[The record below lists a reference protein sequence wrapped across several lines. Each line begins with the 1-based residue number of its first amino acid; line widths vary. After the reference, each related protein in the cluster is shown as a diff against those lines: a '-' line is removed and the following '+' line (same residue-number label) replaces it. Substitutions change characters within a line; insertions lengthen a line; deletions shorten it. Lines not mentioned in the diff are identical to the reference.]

1 MRKLIAAIAFLFL
14 STFAF
19 GQTTAVVTGNLVDQS
34 ETGTSSGISVDVT
47 LVNTGSQRCFV
58 SGTGTFV
65 KEKTN
70 YTAAQVLAGITLAKN
85 GSITCGATTGQSR
98 WRFTFKNA
106 ALNTSRD
113 CDLQISGATSLNTAT
128 CLQAATTPTTT
139 VPTSSLFLL
148 LDGSNSMTGNL
159 VPAVNGTQSI
169 GTSGA
174 RWNIFSAASDIS
186 GNATVGGTLGVTG
199 NVTETAGQNQ
209 YKAFLMN
216 GVRWVDG
223 IKYTT
228 IAGCYADLSA
238 GQTCMVPPGYTETL
252 AANIV
257 LNKKKTTIQF
267 MGSCAI
273 TLGAFNIQ
281 VAQGTDDVSIISPF
295 AHSSDQGGN
304 NQGCMMV
311 GYTGSAAAIDVG
323 SSAGF
328 TYNALIRG
336 IAVDLFSA
344 QANAIAYRLT
354 NGVQD
359 VLDDD
364 TCVEGPVSGQK
375 CFNTVGT
382 GAFFAGLNRILSPEC
397 TAAAGATNNFCIQ
410 LGTISNDNTIIGGHA
425 NILGSGANNSV
436 CIDVSGSTSGNNQLY
451 GFDCDTGV
459 TAITIEST
467 VSRGIYAV
475 INVDSGVT
483 NGANFAASSIG
494 NTVIINANLPVT
506 DNGVA
511 GTNSYINPARFGWR
525 TDKLQWQV
533 ESGFALLVNASTTA
547 PFDVWIY
554 SGDRRVNADTGAN
567 QVKLAWD
574 QGTGGV
580 AFGNGASAQVAAID
594 SSGRLTL
601 KEAAAPSGSSGN
613 DLLWADS
620 SDHMAKYNPNNG
632 GEQHMPQIYM
642 LTAQYTNSTTGFTTV
657 GTPNIAFPVNANQK
671 YTAECHLYYQAAAT
685 GGLNIQFTGPAAP
698 TNVVYG
704 LNDPISATT
713 FGGDSVATAFSTSL
727 GSAVTTAATNFD
739 AQVSFSLINGANAGT
754 VTLQAKSSAA
764 VQLQIQAGS
773 FCQVQ

>member
-1 MRKLIAAIAFLFL
+1 MRKLIAAVAFLFL
-14 STFAF
+14 SAFAF
-19 GQTTAVVTGNLVDQS
+19 AQTTAVVTGNLIDQS
-34 ETGTSSGISVDVT
+34 ETGTSSGISLDVT

-58 SGTGTFV
+58 NGTGTLV
-65 KEKTN
+65 KEKAN
-70 YTAAQVLAGITLAKN
+70 YTAAQVLAGITLAKTAN
-85 GSITCGATTGQSR
+85 ITCGATSGQTR

-106 ALNTSRD
+106 ALNTARD

-139 VPTSSLFLL
+139 VPTANLFLL

-169 GTSGA
+169 GTSGS
-174 RWNIFSAASDIS
+174 RWSMFANTLDVSGTSNLS
-186 GNATVGGTLGVTG
+186 GNTTVGGTLGVTG
-199 NVTETAGQNQ
+199 ATSTCI
-209 YKAFLMN
+209 LN
-216 GVRWVDG
+216 GVRMIG
-223 IKYTT
+223 SS
-228 IAGCYADLSA
+228 CYASIAACLTAASA
-238 GQTCMVPPGYTETL
+238 GETCQAPPNWTETL
-252 AANIV
+252 GANV
-257 LNKKKTTIQF
+257 VFNKKKTTLRF
-267 MGSCAI
+267 MGGCAI
-273 TLGAFNIQ
+273 TLNGFNFQ

-304 NQGCMMV
+304 NQGCMFV
-311 GYTGSAAAIDVG
+311 GYTGSGAAIDIG

-328 TYNALIRG
+328 TYNTLIRG

-375 CFNTVGT
+375 CFATVGT

-459 TAITIEST
+459 TAVTVEST

-483 NGANFAASSIG
+483 NGANFAASSLG

-525 TDKLQWQV
+525 TDKLQWMV
-533 ESGFALLVNASTTA
+533 ESGFALLNNAATTA

-554 SGDRRVNADTGAN
+554 GGDRRVNADTGAN
-567 QVKLAWD
+567 TVKLAWD

-580 AFGNGASAQVAAID
+580 AFGKGDGSTTVAQIDSTGKFSTYRQVTNPTARVVSDFTTANNTSLQTITGLSWTFPAVAGNYSFHCALLYSQATAAVADQFGIQVA
-594 SSGRLTL
+594 
-601 KEAAAPSGSSGN
+601 
-613 DLLWADS
+613 
-620 SDHMAKYNPNNG
+620 
-632 GEQHMPQIYM
+632 
-642 LTAQYTNSTTGFTTV
+642 TN
-657 GTPNIAFPVNANQK
+657 
-671 YTAECHLYYQAAAT
+671 
-685 GGLNIQFTGPAAP
+685 AP
-698 TNVVYG
+698 TNVAASAVVYTSV
-704 LNDPISATT
+704 SASAMGTLATLSTT
-713 FGGDSVATAFSTSL
+713 TATAIATFTPSAITTVWQATIDGTFELPASANTVNIMVQTSN
-727 GSAVTTAATNFD
+727 GADAVT
-739 AQVSFSLINGANAGT
+739 VKRGSYC
-754 VTLQAKSSAA
+754 
-764 VQLQIQAGS
+764 QL
-773 FCQVQ
+773 F